1 MDMKTRPTCIY
12 TYKTYIYTAYQ
23 RTHFRSKDT
32 HRLKVIG
39 WKKISH
45 TNWNEKK
52 AKVAVLI
59 SEKTDFKQGL

>member
-1 MDMKTRPTCIY
+1 MNQPEDTEWLNGYENKTYMYIY
-12 TYKTYIYTAYQ
+12 IQDLYIYTAYQ

-45 TNWNEKK
+45 TN
-52 AKVAVLI
+52 
-59 SEKTDFKQGL
+59 